1 MDRPDSLLH
10 AWGDGE
16 AVVGVEGREPAQP
29 DNSNPQWTSLITAQC
44 TYRMYIITP
53 KDQISQDLSYFSG
66 PRTSGAATI
75 ITELI
80 TNIIRSGLDLP
91 DPY

>member
-1 MDRPDSLLH
+1 MLISKMVKGRPDPLLH
-10 AWGDGE
+10 AGGDGE

-29 DNSNPQWTSLITAQC
+29 DNSNPQWTRSSQRQC

-75 ITELI
+75 ITKSI
-80 TNIIRSGLDLP
+80 TIIISS
-91 DPY
+91 

>member
-10 AWGDGE
+10 AGGDGE

-29 DNSNPQWTSLITAQC
+29 DNSNPQWTRSLQRQQC

-80 TNIIRSGLDLP
+80 R
-91 DPY
+91 